1 MLNTGCT
8 DISLLDYVSRATND
22 YIAAMPK
29 TARKQYGQFFTSPQ
43 TAEFMASLFDL
54 SAAVG
59 TVSILDPGAGSGLL
73 SAAMIERLQAQP
85 RITKIKLVCYESN
98 PDILELLQANLEY
111 ICAHALKPV
120 EYELRNQNYI
130 LSQAS
135 AYRHEN
141 ALGLESYDYVI
152 GNPPYKKLRKDAPEA
167 AVAEDVCY
175 GAPNLYFIFAAMSL
189 FNLKVNGELV
199 YIIPRSWTSGAYF
212 RKFRQKF
219 LSQGALEHIHLFVSR
234 DKVFDQ
240 EAVLQET
247 TIIKVRKTTER
258 PASITFTTS
267 QCNLDFAA
275 KTEFAAP
282 YDLVVCGQDN
292 YVFFLTCEE
301 DVHTMQRLRKMDNT
315 LADTGMRMRT
325 GLTVG
330 FRNRDALH
338 ATKAPDSVPLFEA
351 GHIRN
356 GEVLFPFG
364 EENFYLQTKQAGL
377 LQKNAN
383 YLFVKR
389 FTAKEEKRRLQC
401 GIYLARK
408 YPEYQE
414 ISTENKINFISGEHD
429 LSECEVYGLYVLF
442 NSTLYDNYYRIL
454 NGSTQVNAS
463 EINSMPVPAVDIIRK
478 MGQMLMNIGDLSVQN
493 CDQIL
498 GEFF

>member
-1 MLNTGCT
+1 MT
-8 DISLLDYVSRATND
+8 LLDYVNHATNA
-22 YIAAMPK
+22 YIATMPK
-29 TARKQYGQFFTSPQ
+29 AERKKYGQFFTSPQ
-43 TAEFMASLFDL
+43 TADFMAGLFDL
-54 SAAVG
+54 SSACG
-59 TVSILDPGAGSGLL
+59 TVSVLDPGAGSGIL

-85 RITKIKLVCYESN
+85 SITKIKLVCYESN
-98 PDILELLQANLEY
+98 PDILQLLQSNLEY

-135 AYRHEN
+135 DYRHKSD
-141 ALGLESYDYVI
+141 LGLDDYDYVI
-152 GNPPYKKLRKDAPEA
+152 GNPPYKKLRKDAPET

-189 FNLKVNGELV
+189 FNLKTNGELV

-212 RKFRQKF
+212 KKFRQKF
-219 LSQGALEHIHLFVSR
+219 LSQGALEHIHIFVSR

-247 TIIKVRKTTER
+247 TIIKVRKTTEH
-258 PASITFTTS
+258 PAKITFTTS

-282 YDLVVCGQDN
+282 YDLVVCGQDK

-301 DVHTMQRLRKMDNT
+301 DVQTMQRLRNIGST
-315 LADTGMRMRT
+315 LADAGLRMKT

-330 FRNRDALH
+330 FRNREALH
-338 ATKAPDSVPLFEA
+338 PTKKPDSVPLFEA
-351 GHIRN
+351 GHIKN
-356 GEVLFPFG
+356 GKVLFPFG
-364 EENFYLQTKQAGL
+364 DENFYLQTKQAGL

-401 GIYLARK
+401 GVYLARK
-408 YPEYQE
+408 YPEYEE
-414 ISTENKINFISGEHD
+414 ISTENKVNFISGDHD

-463 EINSMPVPAVDIIRK
+463 EINSMPVPAVDIIKK
-478 MGQMLMNIGDLSVQN
+478 MGQVLMSSRDFTVHN
-493 CDQIL
+493 CDQII
-498 GEFF
+498 GEFL

>member
-98 PDILELLQANLEY
+98 PDILELLQANLEN

-301 DVHTMQRLRKMDNT
+301 DVHTMQ
-315 LADTGMRMRT
+315 
-325 GLTVG
+325 G

>member
-1 MLNTGCT
+1 
-8 DISLLDYVSRATND
+8 
-22 YIAAMPK
+22 
-29 TARKQYGQFFTSPQ
+29 
-43 TAEFMASLFDL
+43 
-54 SAAVG
+54 
-59 TVSILDPGAGSGLL
+59 
-73 SAAMIERLQAQP
+73 
-85 RITKIKLVCYESN
+85 
-98 PDILELLQANLEY
+98 
-111 ICAHALKPV
+111 
-120 EYELRNQNYI
+120 
-130 LSQAS
+130 
-135 AYRHEN
+135 
-141 ALGLESYDYVI
+141 
-152 GNPPYKKLRKDAPEA
+152 
-167 AVAEDVCY
+167 
-175 GAPNLYFIFAAMSL
+175 MSL

-219 LSQGALEHIHLFVSR
+219 LSQGALEHVHLFVSR

-275 KTEFAAP
+275 KTEFA
-282 YDLVVCGQDN
+282 
-292 YVFFLTCEE
+292 EE
-301 DVHTMQRLRKMDNT
+301 DVYTMQRLRKMDST

-338 ATKAPDSVPLFEA
+338 ATKAPESVPLFEA

-401 GIYLARK
+401 GIYLARN

-414 ISTENKINFISGEHD
+414 ISTENKLNFISGDHD

-463 EINSMPVPAVDIIRK
+463 EINSMPVPPLATIRQ
-478 MGQMLMNIGDLSVQN
+478 MGKLLMSSGDLSVQN